1 MTQDE
6 IMQLAK
12 DAGLRIDV
20 RGKYFFVGF
29 VELSDL
35 LDAAITKEREALAQP
50 EQEPVKIAHRHEWFR
65 TGEMKVGQMRCIS
78 CGTWGHEEMPQR
90 TWVGLT
96 DDEIDSCFEDHGWSP
111 SEDYYP
117 VIKAIEAKLK
127 EKNGYAEE
135 NT

>member
-6 IMQLAK
+6 IIEMAR

-20 RGKYFFVGF
+20 RGTYFFVGF
-29 VELSDL
+29 GELSDL
-35 LDAAITKEREALAQP
+35 LDAATAKEREALAQ
-50 EQEPVKIAHRHEWFR
+50 EQEPVATLAVRWHDPV
-65 TGEMKVGQMRCIS
+65 GKVAYVLEVNLPVGIHKLYTS
-78 CGTWGHEEMPQR
+78 TPQR

-96 DDEIDSCFEDHGWSP
+96 DKEIDLCFEDHGWSP

-117 VIKAIEAKLK
+117 VIKAIETKFK
-127 EKNGYAEE
+127 EL